1 MAKVYANLIKKGL
14 KTIDAVPA
22 ALKKA
27 VQALLDDSALAE
39 LAAYTE
45 PVVIEK
51 PEANAEGVINEG
63 TVSEEATEDA
73 PNDN

>member
-27 VQALLDDSALAE
+27 VQKLLDDNDLAE
-39 LAAYTE
+39 LEAYTE
-45 PVVIEK
+45 PVVE
-51 PEANAEGVINEG
+51 EVEINEAEA
-63 TVSEEATEDA
+63 SNEEVFEKVAEDA